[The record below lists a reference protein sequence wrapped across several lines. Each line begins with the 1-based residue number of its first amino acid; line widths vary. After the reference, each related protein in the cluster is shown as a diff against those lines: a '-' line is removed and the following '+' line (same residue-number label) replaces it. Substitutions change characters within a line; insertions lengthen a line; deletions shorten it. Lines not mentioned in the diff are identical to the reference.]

1 MSLSAIVTYVPFARG
16 CDSVGYLCDFSFFSS
31 DTVYKCKADG
41 EEFDRTEVVYS
52 DHHITLIQI
61 GWKPSLWKVKPWH
74 TSTSTLRRVDFLFRV
89 GPPSTRHRPHVSV
102 LKPSFSKTL
111 FKPEELKTPAFRFR
125 VDGNHFGNRRRF
137 FDFESITLKE
147 YCHRSFVVNSLIL
160 CWNLYLVP

>member
-89 GPPSTRHRPHVSV
+89 GPPSTRLRPETELFENALQTAGVENAGF
-102 LKPSFSKTL
+102 SFSCGRKSFWKQAAL
-111 FKPEELKTPAFRFR
+111 FWFRKH
-125 VDGNHFGNRRRF
+125 HFKGVLSQKF
-137 FDFESITLKE
+137 
-147 YCHRSFVVNSLIL
+147 C
-160 CWNLYLVP
+160 C